1 MCRTKPKKKR
11 RLTLVLF
18 TLNTNLLWVKNEN
31 FLFRIPFNWA
41 EKELII
47 KRKDRNLQFLA
58 KLCLRS
64 VYVTSRQFYGLLQW
78 NRFYFQFDFY
88 YVLGVGTTHSSVCFQ
103 NKVQW
108 CDFDEIF
115 QSLQNII
122 IVAKIK
128 SIEGVRRLV
137 KLKKF
142 AFIQPLAKGS
152 YKKSWTDKKCQLKRL
167 LPLINWHLFCVSFKL
182 FVSIVWMCK
191 LSLVSF
197 CSSVS

>member
-1 MCRTKPKKKR
+1 MLAWGVFMLRVASFMVYCNGIDFTSN
-11 RLTLVLF
+11 LTF
-18 TLNTNLLWVKNEN
+18 IM
-31 FLFRIPFNWA
+31 FL
-41 EKELII
+41 EKEL
-47 KRKDRNLQFLA
+47 
-58 KLCLRS
+58 
-64 VYVTSRQFYGLLQW
+64 LLS
-78 NRFYFQFDFY
+78 
-88 YVLGVGTTHSSVCFQ
+88 SSVCFQ

-142 AFIQPLAKGS
+142 AFIQPLSKGS

-167 LPLINWHLFCVSFKL
+167 LPLINWHLFCASFKL

-191 LSLVSF
+191 LSLVSLYVAPLCHKSQNGF
-197 CSSVS
+197 WYTRAKLTFWSWQD